1 MVDDETTIGG
11 PDLPDDDETTLGG
24 PDPTPPAAPAKQP
37 KPKRKNHN
45 TKTLDGF
52 RHNDWKLKKTPEA
65 LRVVMNEKELKLAD
79 GILRGGERTAAFKA
93 AGYSS
98 RNAPEK
104 VQAYVTMVRE
114 RAEKDHV
121 AAVEA
126 DVLTARE
133 RREFLARAVR
143 TPVAQLTE
151 DSDLVQEKTTRFTKG
166 GEEIVTVR
174 GVSKLDALELDAKL
188 AGDLSNG
195 GVTVAPPSF
204 NFAMFLGKL
213 PDTSG
218 LPSVLPSATI
228 PTTLPIVTKPALAEE
243 TLG

>member
-1 MVDDETTIGG
+1 MVDDETTLGG
-11 PDLPDDDETTLGG
+11 PDLPDDETTLGG

-37 KPKRKNHN
+37 KPKRRNHN
-45 TKTLDGF
+45 VKTQEGF
-52 RHNDWKLKKTPEA
+52 RRGDWKLKTTPEA
-65 LRVVMNEKELKLAD
+65 LRAFMGDKEKTLAEGLLK
-79 GILRGGERTAAFKA
+79 GGNTEGAFLA
-93 AGYSS
+93 AGYKS
-98 RNAPEK
+98 RTNIPER
-104 VQAYVTMVRE
+104 VQTYVNMI
-114 RAEKDHV
+114 RARADKEQA

-126 DVLTARE
+126 DVLSARE

-143 TPVAQLTE
+143 TPIAHLTE

-218 LPSVLPSATI
+218 LPSVLPSATT
-228 PTTLPIVTKPALAEE
+228 PTTLPIVTTPALAEE